1 MGGEGNKSGGV
12 GFVFKKTKPGG
23 GGVSI
28 RHLRVANIRYAS
40 DHLQTPAYNWN
51 KSVSEKRSGSVF
63 RTPPKSKT
71 KHLE

>member
-23 GGVSI
+23 GGVVSI

-40 DHLQTPAYNWN
+40 DHLQTPAYN
-51 KSVSEKRSGSVF
+51 
-63 RTPPKSKT
+63 
-71 KHLE
+71 